1 MFKQHSRRS
10 GFTLPEVLVTVA
22 IVAVLA
28 AMVVP
33 AVTQQI
39 SKGDDSNLTAGTLSV
54 RTAVTSFVA
63 DTRKYPGTIED
74 LFVRPTATDDDAFG
88 NDYGAAAVAGWNGPY
103 HVGSYTAANGLDLSY
118 GILNDSVVAISTADP
133 TDYPNVALNS
143 FTVFLTLSGEARRL
157 HADSLLDRGTGAA
170 TGEARWTV
178 APGDTT
184 IAIAL
189 LPARP

>member
-1 MFKQHSRRS
+1 MFKQRNRRS

-39 SKGDDSNLTAGTLSV
+39 SKGDDSNLVGGVQSL

-63 DTRKYPGTIED
+63 DTRQTPGKIED
-74 LFVRPTATDDDAFG
+74 LFTRPADTDLNAYG
-88 NDYGAAAVAGWNGPY
+88 NAYGAAAVAKWNGPY
-103 HVGSYTAANGLDLSY
+103 NVGSYTAAD
-118 GILNDSVVAISTADP
+118 GIDFTVGTVEDSVIALAALDA
-133 TDYPNVALNS
+133 TDYPLVTTNV
-143 FTVFLTLSGEARRL
+143 FTVFITVAGEARRL
-157 HADSLLDRGTGAA
+157 HADSLLDKGNGSAA
-170 TGEARWTV
+170 GDVRWTV

-184 IAIAL
+184 LVVRL
-189 LPARP
+189 LPAR